1 MQWFANLQ
9 KIPRIWTNL
18 FAHGTRQKKSVV
30 DARDLQ
36 DLGWN
41 YIKTLSEIAVCEHSS
56 EKSQL
61 FFLGKYWYCVLK
73 TKEKKDHPAFISI
86 RYITV
91 YIGLEQHML
100 PSWWCLFLPFHTSGW
115 QCYTAYF
122 STRVQ
127 VLNCCFLKLSHFK
140 HFMFSI
146 KYEFIKFINHCS
158 VFIYILQYFLEF
170 GLFFTL
176 RYPQ

>member
-1 MQWFANLQ
+1 MPVIFRTLGGTTLKHFQ
-9 KIPRIWTNL
+9 KSLSVNTV
-18 FAHGTRQKKSVV
+18 QKNPN
-30 DARDLQ
+30 
-36 DLGWN
+36 W
-41 YIKTLSEIAVCEHSS
+41 
-56 EKSQL
+56 
-61 FFLGKYWYCVLK
+61 FFLGKHWYCVLK

-146 KYEFIKFINHCS
+146 KYEFIKFVNHCS